1 MGASNPPT
9 LEAQFMLP
17 SPKIEACF
25 VMLCHAS
32 HGTSKI
38 DGKLNNHCQTCI
50 WDKKK

>member
-38 DGKLNNHCQTCI
+38 DGSSTSMAKLVP
-50 WDKKK
+50 